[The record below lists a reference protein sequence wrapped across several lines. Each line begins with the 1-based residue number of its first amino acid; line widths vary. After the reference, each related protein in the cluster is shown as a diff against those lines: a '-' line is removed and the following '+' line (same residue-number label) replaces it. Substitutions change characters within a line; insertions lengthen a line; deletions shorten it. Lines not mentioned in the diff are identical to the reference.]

1 MTANDIRSAGY
12 SDIAARS
19 DQTIE
24 ITARSNVRAGGFDD
38 IQLLT
43 EFADK
48 KDGTVQQSNISL
60 SSFDGVRVSLTPALL
75 PDGFTIEQK

>member
-1 MTANDIRSAGY
+1 MVY
-12 SDIAARS
+12 FK
-19 DQTIE
+19 
-24 ITARSNVRAGGFDD
+24 RAEFWHRTGFDD
-38 IQLLT
+38 IRLLT